1 MILRGLWRLA
11 KGDAAGI
18 KEFGAGLDNFY
29 ASLAPLIAFPLV
41 GALVTALQVDWRV
54 AVVSFLARLCGVLVL
69 PVLVYEFARF
79 YGREPMWLR
88 AATALNWS
96 FWALLPVLL
105 VGAFLGAILAQMGL
119 PMRTAELAT
128 MGVMGAYLLWYR
140 WFILR
145 AGLGL
150 NGWRAALIVLVSGTL
165 IALFTVVPVALGLGP
180 DPAQLSHL

>member
-11 KGDAAGI
+11 KGDAGGI
-18 KEFGAGLDNFY
+18 REFGGGLENFY

-41 GALVTALQVDWRV
+41 GALVTALQVNWRV

-88 AATALNWS
+88 TATALNWS

-105 VGAFLGAILAQMGL
+105 VGAFIGGILAQIGL
-119 PMRTAELAT
+119 PMRAAELAT
-128 MGVMGAYLLWYR
+128 LGIMAVYLLWYR

-145 AGLGL
+145 AGLAL
-150 NGWRAALIVLVSGTL
+150 NGWRAALIMLVTGTL
-165 IALFTVVPVALGLGP
+165 IALLTAIPVTLGLGP

>member
-1 MILRGLWRLA
+1 
-11 KGDAAGI
+11 
-18 KEFGAGLDNFY
+18 
-29 ASLAPLIAFPLV
+29 
-41 GALVTALQVDWRV
+41 
-54 AVVSFLARLCGVLVL
+54 
-69 PVLVYEFARF
+69 
-79 YGREPMWLR
+79 MWLR

>member
-11 KGDAAGI
+11 KGDAGGI
-18 KEFGAGLDNFY
+18 REFGGGLDNFY

-41 GALVTALQVDWRV
+41 GALVTALQVNWRV

-88 AATALNWS
+88 TATALNWS

-105 VGAFLGAILAQMGL
+105 VGAFIGGILAQIGL
-119 PMRTAELAT
+119 PMRAAELAT
-128 MGVMGAYLLWYR
+128 LGIMAVYLLWYR

-145 AGLGL
+145 AGLAL
-150 NGWRAALIVLVSGTL
+150 NGWRAALIMLVTGAL
-165 IALFTVVPVALGLGP
+165 IALLTAIPVTLGLGP

>member
-11 KGDAAGI
+11 KGDAGGI
-18 KEFGAGLDNFY
+18 REFGGGLENFY

-41 GALVTALQVDWRV
+41 GALVTALQVNWRV

-88 AATALNWS
+88 TATALNWS
-96 FWALLPVLL
+96 FWVLLPVLL
-105 VGAFLGAILAQMGL
+105 VGAFIGGILAQIGL
-119 PMRTAELAT
+119 PMRAAELAT
-128 MGVMGAYLLWYR
+128 LGIMAVYLLWYR

-145 AGLGL
+145 AGLAL
-150 NGWRAALIVLVSGTL
+150 NGWRAALIMLVTGAL
-165 IALFTVVPVALGLGP
+165 IALLTAIPVTLGLGP

>member
-11 KGDAAGI
+11 KGDAGGI
-18 KEFGAGLDNFY
+18 REFGGGLDNFY

-41 GALVTALQVDWRV
+41 GALVTALQVNWRV

-88 AATALNWS
+88 TATALNWS

-105 VGAFLGAILAQMGL
+105 VGAFIGGILAQIGL
-119 PMRTAELAT
+119 PMRAAELAT
-128 MGVMGAYLLWYR
+128 LGIMAVYLLWYR

-145 AGLGL
+145 AGLAL
-150 NGWRAALIVLVSGTL
+150 NGWRAALIMLVTGTL
-165 IALFTVVPVALGLGP
+165 IALLTAIPVTLGLGP